1 MKPKTALQ
9 KKVAKLSTTL
19 RPITATQEQWAYNH
33 CFEHFAYRTKNSK
46 MACSDCGHVWKS
58 DNGGLC
64 DTLAGCRCP
73 NCGAELQVKDTRR
86 RTQNETAYFSVITS
100 CMGFQV
106 IRVSQVRSE
115 SRKGEARKLYCQEVV
130 QRWIS
135 PDGKVTDMAL
145 LRGFTFHY
153 CDCWSYW
160 SAMEIRPHN
169 SLYDDVVVWGD
180 VYPRMSVIPQ
190 LKRNGFNGDLHG
202 ISPVRLFKGL
212 LADPR
217 IETLMKAGEIE
228 EMKYFLTNPRN
239 ADELWASY
247 LIARRHRYHINNIGM
262 WCDYLQMLKNLGQDL
277 RNPKNICPEDFIEA
291 HDKASRKVEAK
302 REKELT
308 ECQRI
313 YEMERREREQQRLL
327 QEKKREEEFIALK
340 SKFFGLVISDNE
352 IEVKVLESIEE
363 YYQEGKK
370 QNICVFASGY
380 YMYEDSLVLSARIDG
395 IIIETVEVDLRTLK
409 VVQCHGKYNQD
420 TIYHKRIIDLVNSNA
435 RLIKERMTA

>member
-9 KKVAKLSTTL
+9 KQVAKLSATL
-19 RPITATQEQWAYNH
+19 RPISSAQTEWAYKH
-33 CFEHFAYRTKNSK
+33 CIEHIAYRTKNGTTT
-46 MACSDCGHVWKS
+46 CPDCGHVWHTQ
-58 DNGGLC
+58 GTLV
-64 DTLAGCRCP
+64 DTLCGCSCP
-73 NCGAELQVKDTRR
+73 NCGAELKVQETRK
-86 RTQNETAYFSVITS
+86 RTQNQTNYFSVITT
-100 CMGFQV
+100 CGGFQV
-106 IRVSQVRSE
+106 IRVAQIQYV
-115 SRKGEARKLYCQEVV
+115 SRKGEPMKFYCHEVV

-135 PDGKVTDMAL
+135 SDGNVSTMAL
-145 LRGFTFHY
+145 LRGFPFYY
-153 CDCWSYW
+153 CDLWALESD
-160 SAMEIRPHN
+160 MEIRPHN
-169 SLYDDVVVWGD
+169 DLYDNVVIWSD
-180 VYPRMSVIPQ
+180 VYPRMNVIPQ
-190 LKRNGFNGDLHG
+190 LKRNGFKGDFHG
-202 ISPVRLFKGL
+202 ISPVTLFKRL
-212 LADPR
+212 LSDPR
-217 IETLMKAGEIE
+217 METLMKGGEIE
-228 EMKYFLTNPRN
+228 EMKYFMLNPRN
-239 ADELWASY
+239 TDDFWASY
-247 LIARRHRYHINNIGM
+247 LITKRHHYQINNISM
-262 WCDYLQMLKNLGQDL
+262 WCDYLRMLVNLGQDI

-291 HDKASRKVEAK
+291 HDKTSRRVEAK

-327 QEKKREEEFIALK
+327 QEKEREEEFIALK

-395 IIIETVEVDLRTLK
+395 IIIETVEVDLRTFK
-409 VVQCHGKYNQD
+409 VVQCHGKHNQD